1 MDEIV
6 AERERKLAELESSG
20 INPFPYSFS
29 DRESISDVVREG
41 EALSDGEATERVVR
55 IAGRIIARRGHGKIA
70 FIDIREDSSSI
81 QLLFKANQASNYS
94 MIENIDIG
102 DFIGIEGT
110 LIKSQRGETTILIND
125 WTLLTKTLRPLPDKF
140 HGLKDEEL
148 RSRRRELDLLANQET
163 LNTFKVRGRVT
174 SAIRR
179 FLEDRDFLEVETP
192 ALQPVYGGALARPFK
207 TLHNSLNQ
215 EMYLRIASELYL
227 KRCLV
232 GGIDRVF
239 EIGKNF
245 RNEGLSRKHNPEF
258 TMVEYYQAYADYNDI
273 ADGFEELIRSVSQ
286 YAIGT
291 AKIEIN
297 GQEIDFNQPW
307 RRITFRD
314 AVIDKTGIDIFAD
327 NSREQMASFLGEE
340 MSWADMADKIFSN
353 QVEPSLIEPTF
364 IFDYPV
370 EMSPFAKV
378 HRDDPRLVERFE
390 AFVGGQEIAN
400 AFSELNDPREQK
412 KRFLDQEKSDEAQP
426 YDEDFI
432 LALEHGMPPTG
443 GLGLGIDRLVM
454 LLTGKKNLREVIL
467 FPAMKNV

>member
-1 MDEIV
+1 MDEIF
-6 AERERKLAELESSG
+6 AERESKLNAFEDDG
-20 INPFPYSFS
+20 INPYPYSFANK
-29 DRESISDVVREG
+29 EKISDIV
-41 EALSDGEATERVVR
+41 SDGEVLGDGEITERVVR
-55 IAGRIIARRGHGKIA
+55 LAGRIVARRGHGKIA
-70 FIDIREDSSSI
+70 FIDIREDASSI
-81 QLLFKANQASNYS
+81 QLLFKDNQASNYKLL
-94 MIENIDIG
+94 ENVDIG
-102 DFIGIEGT
+102 DFIGVEGT

-125 WTLLTKTLRPLPDKF
+125 WELLAKTLRPLPDKF
-140 HGLKDEEL
+140 HGLKDEET
-148 RSRRRELDLLANQET
+148 RSRRRELDLLANKET

-207 TLHNSLNQ
+207 THHNSLNQ

-273 ADGFEELIRSVSQ
+273 ANGFEKLISYVSQ
-286 YAIGT
+286 HAIKT
-291 AKIEIN
+291 TKIQVN
-297 GQEIDFNQPW
+297 DQEIDLGKPW

-314 AVIDKTGIDIFAD
+314 AVLDKTGIDIFAD
-327 NSREQMASFLGEE
+327 DSREKMIDFLGEE

-353 QVEPSLIEPTF
+353 QVEPTLIEPTF

-370 EMSPFAKV
+370 EMSPFAKI

-412 KRFLDQEKSDEAQP
+412 KRFLGQEKSAEAQP

-454 LLTGKKNLREVIL
+454 LLTNKKNLREVIL
-467 FPAMKNV
+467 FPAMKNL

>member
-1 MDEIV
+1 MDEIF
-6 AERERKLAELESSG
+6 AERERKLNAFAEDG
-20 INPFPYSFS
+20 VNPYPYSFS
-29 DRESISDVVREG
+29 DKEKISDV
-41 EALSDGEATERVVR
+41 LSDGEALADGEETKRVVR
-55 IAGRIIARRGHGKIA
+55 LAGRIIARRGHGKIA
-70 FIDIREDSSSI
+70 FLDIREDDASI

-94 MIENIDIG
+94 MLENIDIG
-102 DFIGIEGT
+102 DFIGIEGA
-110 LIKSQRGETTILIND
+110 LIKSQRGETTILVDD

-140 HGLKDEEL
+140 HGLKDEEI

-192 ALQPVYGGALARPFK
+192 ALQTVYGGALARPFK
-207 TLHNSLNQ
+207 THHNSLNQ

-291 AKIEIN
+291 TKIDVD
-297 GQEIDFNQPW
+297 GQEIDFNKPW
-307 RRITFRD
+307 RRVTFRD
-314 AVIDKTGIDIFAD
+314 AVLIKTGIDIFD
-327 NSREQMASFLGEE
+327 DDSREQMAAFLGEE

-353 QVEPSLIEPTF
+353 EVEPSLIEPTF

-370 EMSPFAKV
+370 EMSPFAKI

-432 LALEHGMPPTG
+432 RALEHGMPPTG

-454 LLTGKKNLREVIL
+454 LLTNKKNLREVIL
-467 FPAMKNV
+467 FPAMKNL